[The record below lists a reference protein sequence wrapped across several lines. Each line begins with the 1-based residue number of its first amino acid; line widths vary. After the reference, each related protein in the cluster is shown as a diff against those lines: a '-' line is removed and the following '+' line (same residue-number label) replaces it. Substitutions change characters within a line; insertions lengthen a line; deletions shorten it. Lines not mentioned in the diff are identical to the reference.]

1 MGEVVTPN
9 LQGTPFQMRVWEE
22 IRKIPSGETRSYK
35 DIAEAIGKPS
45 CYRAVAH
52 ACGSNPIPISVPCHR
67 VIRSDGVLG
76 GYSGPGGSSG
86 KEVLIAV
93 EKRIKNSRST

>member
-1 MGEVVTPN
+1 
-9 LQGTPFQMRVWEE
+9 MRVWEE

-35 DIAEAIGKPS
+35 DIAEAIGNPS
-45 CYRAVAH
+45 CYRAVAN

-76 GYSGPGGSSG
+76 GYSGTGGSSG
-86 KEVLIAV
+86 KEVLLAV
-93 EKRIKNSRST
+93 EKRVKNSRST

>member
-1 MGEVVTPN
+1 
-9 LQGTPFQMRVWEE
+9 MRVWEE
-22 IRKIPSGETRSYK
+22 IRKIPSGESRSYK
-35 DIAEAIGKPS
+35 DIAEAFGMPS
-45 CYRAVAH
+45 CYRAVAN

-76 GYSGPGGSSG
+76 GYSGTGGSSG

>member
-1 MGEVVTPN
+1 MGEEVSPN
-9 LQGTPFQMRVWEE
+9 FQGTPFQMRVWEE

-45 CYRAVAH
+45 CYRAVAN

-67 VIRSDGVLG
+67 VIKSDGSLG
-76 GYSGPGGSSG
+76 GFTSAGGI
-86 KEVLIAV
+86 KLKKKLLEF
-93 EKRIKNSRST
+93 EKT

>member
-1 MGEVVTPN
+1 MGEEVSPN
-9 LQGTPFQMRVWEE
+9 FKGTPFQMRVWEE

-35 DIAEAIGKPS
+35 DIAEAIGNPS
-45 CYRAVAH
+45 CYRAVAN

-86 KEVLIAV
+86 KEVLLAV
-93 EKRIKNSRST
+93 EKRVKNSRST